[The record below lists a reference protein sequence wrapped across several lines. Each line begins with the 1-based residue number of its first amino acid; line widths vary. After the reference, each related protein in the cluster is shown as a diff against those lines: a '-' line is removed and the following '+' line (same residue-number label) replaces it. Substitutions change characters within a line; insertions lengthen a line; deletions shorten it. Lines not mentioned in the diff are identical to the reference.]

1 MAMAV
6 RGRCERPFFERHP
19 DEVAY
24 DLIGALMTVRHDE
37 GSIRVRI
44 VETEAYG
51 GEDDP
56 ASHAYRGR
64 TARNG
69 AMFGPPGHLY
79 VYRIYGL
86 HWCMNV
92 VTRGP
97 HQASAVLL
105 RGAELLDDHEG
116 HVAPPSA
123 PALGG
128 PGRLT
133 RFLDVTGEDD
143 GTDCCAADA
152 RVAFEASR
160 RVGAVR
166 RSPRVGISRARE
178 RLSRYYLD
186 GSPGVSRP

>member
-1 MAMAV
+1 MV
-6 RGRCERPFFERHP
+6 SRGRIERPFFERPP
-19 DEVAY
+19 DQVAY
-24 DLIGALMTVRHDE
+24 ELIGALMTVRHDE
-37 GSIRVRI
+37 GSTRVRL

-56 ASHAYRGR
+56 ASHAFRGR

-69 AMFGPPGHLY
+69 AMFGPAGHLY

-116 HVAPPSA
+116 LQASS
-123 PALGG
+123 LGRSLRG

-133 RFLDVTGEDD
+133 SFLGVTGEDD
-143 GTDCCAADA
+143 GIDCCAVDA
-152 RVAFEASR
+152 RVSFEVSR
-160 RVGAVR
+160 LVGEVR

-178 RLSRYYLD
+178 RLSRYFLV

>member
-1 MAMAV
+1 MAIFSS
-6 RGRCERPFFERHP
+6 GRLERPFFERWP
-19 DEVAY
+19 DQVAY
-24 DLIGALMTVRHDE
+24 GLIGAHMTVRHDE
-37 GSIRVRI
+37 GSVRVRI

-64 TARNG
+64 SARND
-69 AMFGPPGHLY
+69 AMFGPAGHLY

-116 HVAPPSA
+116 QVAPISA
-123 PALGG
+123 HALGG

-133 RFLDVTGEDD
+133 RFLGVTGEDD
-143 GTDCCAADA
+143 GVDCCAANA

-160 RVGAVR
+160 RVGVVR

-178 RLSRYYLD
+178 RLSRYYLV
-186 GSPGVSRP
+186 GSPGVSRR